1 MKRANENGK
10 ILKIRINTCVKG
22 DPARWLHEWKRR
34 GLVTSNTDAI
44 IQAFRAFNEKIT
56 QQDLKSAQLG
66 NIRRTED
73 EW

>member
-10 ILKIRINTCVKG
+10 ILKTRINTSVKG
-22 DPARWLHEWKRR
+22 DPAKWLHEWKRR

-56 QQDLKSAQLG
+56 EQDLKSAQLE
-66 NIRRTED
+66 NIKQAND
-73 EW
+73 W